1 MATTIMNDEWR
12 TLYLARALY
21 DAVEDCNIQ
30 QVNTL
35 LSQNKANPNVLIPE
49 EGMTAFHLAAGHEN
63 LAFGKVAT
71 ALFLHNG
78 GDPNVLCEGSRTVL
92 HIAVAWNRSQVVGIL
107 LKSPYI
113 IPNPYLKDEDNLN
126 VFNYAVKFSAWESLA
141 TLQSYMKH
149 SNYTSNL
156 KKQVSNAMQSKYI
169 EEKYENSTKAQS
181 TEISIGAES
190 TIDKSDR
197 LHTSSGYLNSGES
210 LNSISKSVTFD
221 SVSQKNNNIDECI
234 ILSSTAYSTGN
245 VLNTNGSSDCDCN
258 LLIKDIPSKLY
269 YDGSIL
275 SSIKCVTDE
284 FESIENIS
292 FPSNNLL
299 SDSELFELDEIEL
312 GTKNIFSDIENISLS
327 DTDLMSDISGL
338 SSCLSSDDFLTCP
351 DTNSEQHIFNSDSY
365 KTDTELED
373 ITKSVSMTSIYDS
386 ISNSISRKSVAIN
399 NLEVSNIINS
409 LDGSSSNLTEIS
421 KDYDTDYVRQ
431 SLREFGH
438 PPGPLV
444 PSTKQVYVRKLN
456 RLLHR
461 QTDLSH
467 DDKHINNSPG
477 PYSIQLTKVLVD
489 DKYDSWKKTIKSWS
503 YLEEAIVC
511 IKSGSSF
518 TYLLLD
524 PRITNNLPARAD
536 QMNNPI
542 EIWQTFISSIFYVG
556 KGTKSRPNDHM
567 NEAFQSWVGNRN
579 KDKSRKTEYIL
590 SLWKE
595 KLGVVCVQAFHH
607 LVIKEAHIREAAMID
622 AIGLDKLTNE
632 KRGTYY
638 DNTIRW
644 LNSDRCKLGCHL
656 LYRAMLVFLADGE
669 RQLRPIDLT

>member
-1 MATTIMNDEWR
+1 MI
-12 TLYLARALY
+12 
-21 DAVEDCNIQ
+21 I
-30 QVNTL
+30 
-35 LSQNKANPNVLIPE
+35 LSLMKI
-49 EGMTAFHLAAGHEN
+49 
-63 LAFGKVAT
+63 
-71 ALFLHNG
+71 LF
-78 GDPNVLCEGSRTVL
+78 
-92 HIAVAWNRSQVVGIL
+92 IL
-107 LKSPYI
+107 G
-113 IPNPYLKDEDNLN
+113 
-126 VFNYAVKFSAWESLA
+126 
-141 TLQSYMKH
+141 
-149 SNYTSNL
+149 NL

-386 ISNSISRKSVAIN
+386 IRYFI
-399 NLEVSNIINS
+399 
-409 LDGSSSNLTEIS
+409 
-421 KDYDTDYVRQ
+421 Y
-431 SLREFGH
+431 
-438 PPGPLV
+438 
-444 PSTKQVYVRKLN
+444 
-456 RLLHR
+456 
-461 QTDLSH
+461 
-467 DDKHINNSPG
+467 
-477 PYSIQLTKVLVD
+477 
-489 DKYDSWKKTIKSWS
+489 
-503 YLEEAIVC
+503 
-511 IKSGSSF
+511 
-518 TYLLLD
+518 YLLL
-524 PRITNNLPARAD
+524 
-536 QMNNPI
+536 
-542 EIWQTFISSIFYVG
+542 
-556 KGTKSRPNDHM
+556 
-567 NEAFQSWVGNRN
+567 
-579 KDKSRKTEYIL
+579 
-590 SLWKE
+590 
-595 KLGVVCVQAFHH
+595 
-607 LVIKEAHIREAAMID
+607 
-622 AIGLDKLTNE
+622 
-632 KRGTYY
+632 
-638 DNTIRW
+638 
-644 LNSDRCKLGCHL
+644 L
-656 LYRAMLVFLADGE
+656 LRL
-669 RQLRPIDLT
+669 

>member
-1 MATTIMNDEWR
+1 MAKAIMNDEWR

-35 LSQNKANPNVLIPE
+35 LSQNKASPNILIPE

-71 ALFLHNG
+71 SLFLHNG
-78 GDPNVLCEGSRTVL
+78 GDPNVLCEGNRTVL

-113 IPNPYLKDEDNLN
+113 IPNPYIKDEDNLN

-141 TLQSYMKH
+141 TLQSYMKR

-156 KKQVSNAMQSKYI
+156 KKQISNIMQSKHI
-169 EEKYENSTKAQS
+169 KENCNPTKAQN
-181 TEISIGAES
+181 TETSIGAES
-190 TIDKSDR
+190 TFDKSNG

-210 LNSISKSVTFD
+210 LDSISKSTTFD

-234 ILSSTAYSTGN
+234 LTSTAYSFDDILNKN
-245 VLNTNGSSDCDCN
+245 VSSDHHFTRLHKN
-258 LLIKDIPSKLY
+258 SIPSKMY
-269 YDGSIL
+269 YDGSML
-275 SSIKCVTDE
+275 SSIKYVSDE

-292 FPSNNLL
+292 FPSSNLL
-299 SDSELFELDEIEL
+299 SDSELFELDEVEL
-312 GTKNIFSDIENISLS
+312 EEKNIFSQIESSSFS
-327 DTDLMSDISGL
+327 DSDLMSDISGL
-338 SSCLSSDDFLTCP
+338 SSCLSSDDFYTCP
-351 DTNSEQHIFNSDSY
+351 DTNSERLVLNNVTCN
-365 KTDTELED
+365 TDIELED
-373 ITKSVSMTSIYDS
+373 VTKSLSMTSIYNS
-386 ISNSISRKSVAIN
+386 ISNSISKTSAGLN

-409 LDGSSSNLTEIS
+409 LDECSSSLIEIS
-421 KDYDTDYVRQ
+421 DYDTDYVRE
-431 SLREFGH
+431 SLREYGH
-438 PPGPLV
+438 PPGPIV
-444 PSTKQVYVRKLN
+444 PSTKRVYVRKLN
-456 RLLHR
+456 QILHR
-461 QTDLSH
+461 QTEQEH
-467 DDKHINNSPG
+467 DDEPINNSSG
-477 PYSIQLTKVLVD
+477 SYSMQLTKVLTY

-503 YLEEAIVC
+503 VLEDTIVC
-511 IKSGSSF
+511 AKSGSSF

-542 EIWQTFISSIFYVG
+542 EIWQTFIKSIFYIG

-567 NEAFQSWVGNRN
+567 NEAFKFWVEN
-579 KDKSRKTEYIL
+579 KNQDKSRKTEYIL

-607 LVIKEAHIREAAMID
+607 LMLKEAHIREAAMID
-622 AIGLDKLTNE
+622 AIGLEKLTNE

-638 DNTIRW
+638 DNTTRW

-669 RQLRPIDLT
+669 RQLRPADLT